1 MCMVGFTT
9 MAQEGKTRILFI
21 LDASNSMNALW
32 GRETRITSA
41 KELLLKSLDSLKDV
55 PNLEIALRVYG
66 HQSIVTPTFQDC
78 NDTKLEVPFGPNN
91 FSLIREKLWRVK
103 ALGTTP
109 IARSLEAAASDFPD
123 NKAKNI
129 IILITD
135 GEEACDGD
143 PCVIAKKLKDKE
155 INVTPFVIGLGL
167 DLSYLEK
174 FRCIG
179 EYSQAEDKEQF
190 KYALSYI
197 INKTVNDCTVEI
209 DLNNINHKPTETN
222 VSVFMYKAGTRELK
236 YAFQHT
242 LNDKG
247 NPDTLRLD
255 PNTKYDIEVHTI
267 PMVTKKNIQIF
278 KGKHNIIDI
287 DAPQGMIKFSSAV
300 TNKSIFIQSRV
311 ASLDNKTLNVQPLN
325 TTEKYIVGK
334 YFVEILTL
342 PRITKTVDVTQSQIN
357 NILIDAPGSL
367 SYKFNFHSVGQ
378 LLVKNSQ
385 GSWDWVINLEEKEG
399 LLQLQ
404 PGEYKVVY
412 RKKQAKKTELEG
424 SKEFR
429 ITSNKSILIAL

>member
-1 MCMVGFTT
+1 
-9 MAQEGKTRILFI
+9 
-21 LDASNSMNALW
+21 
-32 GRETRITSA
+32 
-41 KELLLKSLDSLKDV
+41 
-55 PNLEIALRVYG
+55 
-66 HQSIVTPTFQDC
+66 
-78 NDTKLEVPFGPNN
+78 
-91 FSLIREKLWRVK
+91 
-103 ALGTTP
+103 
-109 IARSLEAAASDFPD
+109 
-123 NKAKNI
+123 
-129 IILITD
+129 
-135 GEEACDGD
+135 
-143 PCVIAKKLKDKE
+143 
-155 INVTPFVIGLGL
+155 
-167 DLSYLEK
+167 
-174 FRCIG
+174 
-179 EYSQAEDKEQF
+179 
-190 KYALSYI
+190 
-197 INKTVNDCTVEI
+197 
-209 DLNNINHKPTETN
+209 
-222 VSVFMYKAGTRELK
+222 MYKAGTRELK